1 MALKGVVSGHGG
13 DGLELDM
20 GISVGFS
27 NPNDHD
33 SIIPYSLSW
42 FFGGHRLVYAC
53 AARVCS

>member
-1 MALKGVVSGHGG
+1 MALRGVVSGHGG

-33 SIIPYSLSW
+33 SIIPHSLS
-42 FFGGHRLVYAC
+42 
-53 AARVCS
+53 